1 MLEVIVGEGCS
12 VEDDGVGDGL
22 GKCSGNDGTCLAGFV
37 MEVISHRRGHK
48 VKKWLGGFNL
58 VEFQENRA

>member
-37 MEVISHRRGHK
+37 MEVISHRSDHK
-48 VKKWLGGFNL
+48 VKK
-58 VEFQENRA
+58 